1 MKFFYDQNVKF
12 NYSNSPTIFS
22 TNILKNTSLIY
33 EFGKIY
39 RKILLKNLNTP
50 HYQYLNSSLKTFSKY
65 PLSVQRVSLCIAIKR
80 KFFLITTIRRRMSS
94 MNDVQE
100 FIKQRETKFR
110 KKREI
115 SFRFI
120 VGQRIKAN
128 ESVQAKMEWY
138 IFPDSSPFEAILRR
152 RGNKGTEIA

>member
-1 MKFFYDQNVKF
+1 MENLHLKFFYDQNVKF

-65 PLSVQRVSLCIAIKR
+65 PLSAIQRVSLYCDKTKI
-80 KFFLITTIRRRMSS
+80 LLDH
-94 MNDVQE
+94 NDQETNVQHE
-100 FIKQRETKFR
+100 
-110 KKREI
+110 
-115 SFRFI
+115 
-120 VGQRIKAN
+120 
-128 ESVQAKMEWY
+128 
-138 IFPDSSPFEAILRR
+138 
-152 RGNKGTEIA
+152 